1 MFWLVA
7 DAALYCT
14 FIFWGW
20 FSHGFR
26 AARVILLWD
35 RDLPWWTVTWPDLL
49 LFYFLFGLYCSFE
62 LFHVNLF
69 SPSQYFLLTGN
80 TVDRIPGATV
90 PSCFSEHGGVGFPL
104 LSNKRAWGKPHGNL
118 NWHLLWEK
126 RHEELISRLP
136 PVNKLP
142 QEATSLFKLQLH
154 GILKGSLMMFILSHI
169 TDNLM
174 IANLRECSL
183 VYELILSL
191 SPVMEVIS
199 VWNHCLLE

>member
-1 MFWLVA
+1 MSRCAREQERASPVRQSRVCCVLLHMSASMAVKFISRIGRCIWFMFSSLFMLNSAVINPVIT
-7 DAALYCT
+7 ALQIYVLACGWCSFILH

-35 RDLPWWTVTWPDLL
+35 RDLPWWAVTWPDLL

-104 LSNKRAWGKPHGNL
+104 LSN
-118 NWHLLWEK
+118 
-126 RHEELISRLP
+126 
-136 PVNKLP
+136 
-142 QEATSLFKLQLH
+142 
-154 GILKGSLMMFILSHI
+154 
-169 TDNLM
+169 
-174 IANLRECSL
+174 
-183 VYELILSL
+183 
-191 SPVMEVIS
+191 
-199 VWNHCLLE
+199 